1 MAVYSG
7 DSNNISRNVASIYVG
22 DVNNKARKVL
32 KMYVGDASN
41 KAQLVFEDKRDFT
54 NLNFKLTEFNEATGG
69 DLTLNKI
76 YTAIPKMWNT
86 KPALNSSVSFVSTK
100 LRLRSNDVIKC
111 VYDVSVPA
119 DCKEYDVSIWLL
131 SNGTNIAHKS
141 LNSKE
146 KSWEIKS
153 SLRDISFRINL
164 YGDKSGVT
172 LNSCAIY
179 INDTQIL

>member
-7 DSNNISRNVASIYVG
+7 DSNNISRNVTSIYVG

-32 KMYVGDASN
+32 KMYVGDTGN

-69 DLTLNKI
+69 DLTLNKT

-86 KPALNSSVSFVSTK
+86 KAALNSSASFVSGK

-111 VYDVSVPA
+111 VYDLSVP
-119 DCKEYDVSIWLL
+119 
-131 SNGTNIAHKS
+131 NG
-141 LNSKE
+141 
-146 KSWEIKS
+146 
-153 SLRDISFRINL
+153 
-164 YGDKSGVT
+164 
-172 LNSCAIY
+172 
-179 INDTQIL
+179 

>member
-7 DSNNISRNVASIYVG
+7 DSNNISRNVTSIYVG

-32 KMYVGDASN
+32 KMYVGDTSN

-69 DLTLNKI
+69 D
-76 YTAIPKMWNT
+76 
-86 KPALNSSVSFVSTK
+86 
-100 LRLRSNDVIKC
+100 
-111 VYDVSVPA
+111 
-119 DCKEYDVSIWLL
+119 
-131 SNGTNIAHKS
+131 
-141 LNSKE
+141 
-146 KSWEIKS
+146 
-153 SLRDISFRINL
+153 
-164 YGDKSGVT
+164 KSGVT